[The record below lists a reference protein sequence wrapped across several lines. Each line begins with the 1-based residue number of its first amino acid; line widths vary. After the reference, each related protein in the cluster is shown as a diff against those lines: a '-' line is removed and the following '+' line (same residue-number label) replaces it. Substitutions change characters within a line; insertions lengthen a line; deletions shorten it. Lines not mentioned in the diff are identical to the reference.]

1 MSTLTN
7 TVNQPTERVRSA
19 SRVRTITAIAMLTAV
34 SVVIAYISKAMP
46 PVMFLDFDFKH
57 VAVCIGGFT
66 FGPLAAAVIG
76 ILASFIEFITFS
88 GTGPFGFLMNALSTC
103 SFCCTASFI
112 YKKNHTKKGAVIGLS
127 AGLAVMVAVML
138 LWNYL
143 ITPLYMTVNGELVTR
158 EQVAAM
164 LPTVFLPF
172 NLAKGGMNMAATLL
186 LYKPVVTALRKS
198 GLIPPSQSNTEGKKF
213 NLGFLLFSLALLATF
228 AVFALVLAGVI

>member
-1 MSTLTN
+1 MSTLAS
-7 TVNQPTERVRSA
+7 TVNQPAGRARSA
-19 SRVRTITAIAMLTAV
+19 SRVRTVTTVAMLTAV

-76 ILASFIEFITFS
+76 ILASFIEFMTFS

-103 SFCCTASFI
+103 SFCCTASWI
-112 YKKNHTKKGAVIGLS
+112 YKKNRTKKGAVIGLS
-127 AGLAVMVAVML
+127 AGLVVMVAVML

-198 GLIPPSQSNTEGKKF
+198 GLVPASQSTEGKKF

-228 AVFALVLAGVI
+228 VVFALVLAGVI

>member
-1 MSTLTN
+1 MSTLAS
-7 TVNQPTERVRSA
+7 TVNQPSERVRSA
-19 SRVRTITAIAMLTAV
+19 SRVRTITSIAMLTAV

-127 AGLAVMVAVML
+127 AGLVIMVAVML

-198 GLIPPSQSNTEGKKF
+198 GLVPPSQSSTEGKKF
-213 NLGFLLFSLALLATF
+213 NPGFLLFSLALLATF
-228 AVFALVLAGVI
+228 VVFALVLAGII

>member
-1 MSTLTN
+1 MSTLTS

-19 SRVRTITAIAMLTAV
+19 SRVRTITSIAMLTAV

-112 YKKNHTKKGAVIGLS
+112 YKKMHTKKGAVIGLS

-198 GLIPPSQSNTEGKKF
+198 GLVPPSQSGTEGKKF

-228 AVFALVLAGVI
+228 VVFALVLAGVI